1 MSRMELPRFVSRITD
16 RAITQGEVMTNT
28 NLNPGSG
35 KASVPVS
42 INDNLPTSNPPLKVV
57 LAVLGGFVLI
67 ALVLTFHSSLGF

>member
-1 MSRMELPRFVSRITD
+1 MTD
-16 RAITQGEVMTNT
+16 T

-35 KASVPVS
+35 KAPGPVS

-57 LAVLGGFVLI
+57 LAVLGGLVLI